1 MKFGKMVKNTFDY
14 LFNTIRPINDSK
26 IFAGLVILVL
36 NLSSKMLTLPMSRTV
51 EAVVKHSLSQY
62 VLVFAISW
70 MGTRD
75 ILIALLVTFLFALFM
90 EFFFNEKSVFCVLPE
105 SFVNMHLNTL
115 EQFEG
120 DPNKVSKD
128 ELDSAMKTIE
138 KAQRLIKE
146 SMDASLK

>member
-1 MKFGKMVKNTFDY
+1 MKLGKTFKDSFDY

-26 IFAGLVILVL
+26 IFAGLVILIL

-75 ILIALLVTFLFALFM
+75 ILIALLVTVLFAVFM
-90 EFFFNEKSVFCVLPE
+90 EFIFNEKSAFCILPE
-105 SFVNMHLNTL
+105 SFVTMHLNTL
-115 EQFEG
+115 EQFE
-120 DPNKVSKD
+120 
-128 ELDSAMKTIE
+128 
-138 KAQRLIKE
+138 
-146 SMDASLK
+146 